1 MRSPV
6 KEKLDF
12 ISLRQAKKLA
22 KTTDYPMYLGIIRG
36 TDDWSVPP
44 KKLKTKTSKSKLAV
58 AHGMTEGEKQR
69 LMKET
74 GPVTKEIQAEVVMQ
88 EHI

>member
-1 MRSPV
+1 MHSPV

-22 KTTDYPMYLGIIRG
+22 KTTDYPLYLGIIRG

-44 KKLKTKTSKSKLAV
+44 KKLKTKKSKSKLGA
-58 AHGMTEGEKQR
+58 AHGMTEGEKWR
-69 LMKET
+69 LMKEA
-74 GPVTKEIQAEVVMQ
+74 GSVTKEIPAEVVT
-88 EHI
+88 